1 MKTIILFT
9 SLLFVFGLTSC
20 KKDRVCTC
28 EILDVQNNTISTQ
41 TTSYYKSRKKDARAM
56 CMSQQTTYKEPDG
69 SVYVDD
75 KYTCKLK

>member
-9 SLLFVFGLTSC
+9 SLILVFGLTSC

-28 EILDVQNNTISTQ
+28 EILDFQNGMTATQ
-41 TTSYYKSRKKDARAM
+41 TTTFNKSRKKDARAM

-69 SVYVDD
+69 SVYLDD